1 MKKISRTVQTNV
13 RENGVQKKAALVGL
27 SRLETCG
34 SRLLTGTA
42 AMPALL
48 IHQKGSIIN
57 IPLYF

>member
-1 MKKISRTVQTNV
+1 MNV
-13 RENGVQKKAALVGL
+13 REQGAKKKAALVGL

-34 SRLLTGTA
+34 SRLLTGAA